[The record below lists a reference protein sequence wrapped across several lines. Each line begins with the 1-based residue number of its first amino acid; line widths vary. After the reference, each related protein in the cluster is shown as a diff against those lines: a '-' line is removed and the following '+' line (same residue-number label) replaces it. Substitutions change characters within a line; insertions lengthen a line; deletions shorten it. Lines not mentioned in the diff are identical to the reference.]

1 MAPGPPSSAPIPN
14 GPGERLEP
22 DEIVHFA
29 SVLSIRRSV
38 FFFFF
43 FFFYSALY
51 TSIATGQ

>member
-43 FFFYSALY
+43 YSALY

>member
-43 FFFYSALY
+43 FFYSALY